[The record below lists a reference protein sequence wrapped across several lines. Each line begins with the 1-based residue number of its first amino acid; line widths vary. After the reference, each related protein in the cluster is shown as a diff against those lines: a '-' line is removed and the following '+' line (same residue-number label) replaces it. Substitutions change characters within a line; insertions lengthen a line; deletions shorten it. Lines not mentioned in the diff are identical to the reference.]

1 MRLALA
7 AFASCLVLSPVA
19 AVQAQDFPPERGQA
33 PMPEF
38 SEDEVLQAAID
49 SPLRSDAHRARD
61 QYRRPFETLTFWGL
75 RPGLTVVEIEPGS
88 EAWWTS
94 ILGPYA
100 AQTGGRYIAAW
111 IDTANPQTSEAARN
125 ARAALEARFAGDP
138 AIWGQ
143 ASAVDF
149 GPQSG
154 LGLPDQTA
162 DMILVARAFHNW
174 SQAPG
179 RTERYMSEF
188 FRVLKPGGY
197 LVVEQHRAEEG
208 SNVVETA
215 PTGYVPESYVIQ
227 AAEAAGFVLEARSEL
242 NANPMDG
249 RDHPFGVWTLPPI
262 RRSEADGRTLTEAE
276 RAHFDAIGESDR
288 MTLRFVRP
296 ATPAS

>member
-7 AFASCLVLSPVA
+7 ALASCLVLSPVA

-179 RTERYMSEF
+179 RTERYMAEF
-188 FRVLKPGGY
+188 FRALKPGGY

-227 AAEAAGFVLEARSEL
+227 AAERAGFVLEARSEL